1 MSENGCVSGR
11 AAITRTKGGRF
22 EIEDVTISAP
32 APGEVLVRVLAVG
45 VCHTDLIVRDQYYDV
60 PLPSVLGHEGAG
72 TVEAVGAG
80 VTAFTPGDHVVLT
93 FMSCGDCGTCHEGAP
108 TYCESFYPLN
118 LSGGYADGST
128 ATRNAAGEVVHD
140 HFFGQSSF
148 GTYAVAHQRNVVKVR
163 KDAPLELLGPLGCGI
178 QTGAGA
184 VLNALKLK
192 PGSSIVIFGAGA
204 VGLAAAMAAK
214 IAGASRIIMVDL
226 LDNRLAI
233 GRELGATDTVNA
245 RAADVVAAIKEL
257 TGGGANYSLDCTG
270 RPEVVRQAI
279 ESIAAR
285 GTCGIVGSPALG
297 TVATFDI
304 NDVLVPGKTIRGIV
318 EGDSV
323 PDVFIPRLVDFY
335 MNGAFPFDRLVRF
348 YDFEN
353 INDAVAD
360 AESGVTIKPILR
372 LPA

>member
-1 MSENGCVSGR
+1 MSDAGQTAAR

-22 EIEDVTISAP
+22 EVEDVTLSAP
-32 APGEVLVRVLAVG
+32 AQGEVLVRMVATG

-72 TVEAVGAG
+72 VVEAVGEG
-80 VTAFTPGDHVVLT
+80 VTSLAPGDHVVLT

-108 TYCESFYPLN
+108 TYCDGFYPLN
-118 LSGGYADGST
+118 LSGGYADGTT
-128 ATRNAAGEVVHD
+128 ATRDAAGNVVHD

-148 GTYAVAHQRNVVKVR
+148 GTYAIAHQRNVVKVR

-192 PGSSIVIFGAGA
+192 PGASIAIFGAGA

-214 IAGASRIIMVDL
+214 IAGASRIIVVDL
-226 LDNRLAI
+226 LDNRLATA
-233 GRELGATDTVNA
+233 RELGATDTINA
-245 RAADVVAAIKEL
+245 RGGDAVAKIKEL
-257 TGGGANYSLDCTG
+257 TGGGAHYSLDCTG

-279 ESIAAR
+279 ESISAR

-297 TVATFDI
+297 TEASFDV

-323 PDVFIPRLVDFY
+323 PDIFIPRMVDFY
-335 MNGAFPFDRLVRF
+335 MNGVFPFDKLVRF

-360 AESGVTIKPILR
+360 AESGDTIKPILR
-372 LPA
+372 MSA